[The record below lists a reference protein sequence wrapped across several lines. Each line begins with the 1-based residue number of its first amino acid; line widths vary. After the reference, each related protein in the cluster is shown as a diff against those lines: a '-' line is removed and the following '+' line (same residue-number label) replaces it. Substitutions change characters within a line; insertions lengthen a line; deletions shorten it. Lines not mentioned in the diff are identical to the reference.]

1 MSSSGYRGRSFGPR
15 GARTNG
21 PANGFNVPRFPHP
34 SFNHPRPPH
43 RLPGPEKWIER
54 PNFAPWQ
61 QNKNFHLQ
69 YRGNLQYRPNSRG
82 RTIGGRGIV
91 RFSGPGRPTSSQFH
105 MGFIR
110 NPIHTALLPQ
120 EELIEDK
127 PVSVPQTPLLGSEEE
142 RQQKIAET
150 ADKLKKKLSSITEQE
165 ITNFWEDD
173 LPILPNN
180 GSEEKNTRNKIIPE
194 LRHEPP
200 ELNLTFTDL
209 RDIGRIDCN
218 NLKFGNVDSESNNE
232 ISISFEKKSADNI
245 STNNEITIIDE
256 EESLIILDSYDKD
269 DFKQSNMLLEDD
281 KCHEQIHNE
290 LSDFKCNIE
299 NLQLQDSVNISLPER
314 ALDVNDVE
322 TSSIS
327 VSTTDDQNELK
338 IDSPQNQNT
347 VQVDIQDP
355 NRDNTQD
362 TNINIQHN
370 NHTETKLLED
380 NQIQNNLQRNVSQE
394 VIHQN
399 LENVSDCSR
408 KRSLN
413 FLPPN
418 EEIHSNSICDS
429 TSSTY
434 SNYEANKLNDDKKLN
449 NPPVFQSKVFNIPPR
464 LTPRIGGPRGHWVFQ
479 QNGKN
484 SFFRGSQRLPFHG
497 NRIPP
502 PRHVKSFKATDL
514 VPVGFDP
521 RAPPPFTH
529 NVPVLNHDCQ
539 HNSIALFSSNDL
551 PPAFDPSE
559 PPPNIRS
566 KSGTEPSNKQESVQ
580 SMPSLDLKGQ
590 TPSTCQINL
599 KVIQQSPTFDLR
611 GPPPR
616 ISNVSVTNNEKI
628 PEFNPQQPPP
638 KIHKREE
645 TLQPPPIFD
654 PRLSSQERSNLFVP
668 LDASR
673 STTVPL
679 NLMDTSPASDFNT
692 GPIVPNFA
700 QLPLINIPS
709 RQPFI
714 SNVRM
719 NFSSVISQTSS
730 GQEIIREFP
739 LPLPPM
745 NVTEGLLPPPKEP
758 SVGGNS
764 NPNQSINMDDGL
776 EDMQEAMEFAKQ
788 IMNLTEETNDKDKP
802 TVSELPLTSSKIP
815 IPIEST
821 HRSLSVE
828 KGNTSNTRKQKKNR
842 NKKSRQNIVCGPE
855 LICEKQEDIKAIDE
869 GQSVQNQSKNTENAL
884 LASDQIRP
892 KVVFNLNSKTKKIH
906 KPEEWHRTVIN
917 IPENREISQQS
928 AIQNSNKERA
938 HSRKH
943 SSESNN
949 NTNQNKNK
957 QKEAKINK
965 NADPQVIPIHEK
977 SNYTCYRY
985 KNYGDL
991 EKLHA
996 HSSNTTLTSSD
1007 IDIQKNQKSK
1017 KESEKKKVFTPEA
1030 LWKKRV
1036 ISRFLKMS
1044 KNDICNM
1051 VNNSS
1056 LRKFDIAMEHLV
1068 KERKSSLSLE
1078 LRNMEDEKMKEYD
1091 RIEFMNQLNAMLD
1104 PSAVVGI
1111 TDLPTEF
1118 IHHLSEVLQLD
1129 IPFDTELSESQNADI
1144 EEIKIINQN
1153 ENLGVHSCEDVR
1165 EESLKIPS
1173 TEYQDPQDE
1182 EHAEDKSIYSKE
1194 ESIHYSL
1201 NTESNVNVLQQDTNL
1216 SHRSLSNDREIENTH
1231 KKQQQPLF
1239 NEADLDDILFQ
1250 VTERTKSLSNT
1261 SLPVEPEKSID
1272 TGSGA
1277 SLVQTITEASEYNT
1291 FSQIPNKTVA
1301 DLDDIFSAGIARVK
1315 QLGKSN
1321 ADIDH
1326 LRARKSNSEDRNTRH
1341 VSNHERYE
1349 RWKRKEREDPDTFR
1363 NLTKEEWEAKYG
1375 LTNTLVASTIVRK
1388 NTSNSAENLSKDERN
1403 NRAPRYCSSDSPM
1416 RHLSI
1421 SPLTHEV
1428 SVHNLDR
1435 CISDPSE
1442 IEELQTAEISA
1453 SSSETSSSNFSDSD
1467 EETVSPNVTKLL
1479 KVIKEKEKIA
1489 KQKSLN
1495 ETIRDEVVAE
1505 IEKEWKEKSKHK
1517 ERKSRKREK
1526 RKKDKKEKRK
1536 KEKRKKRKRNSYS
1549 GSSKSTEQTEGFRAL
1564 TEDEIKKEVIVKE
1577 ESMSSFE
1584 ENASLNDTINNIS
1597 VNRSTESLSKL
1608 QSLQTEEDCTVL
1620 PVTCETVSSQ
1630 PKNKPTIVSV
1640 VTQPKTKAQ
1649 LKQMP
1654 ESNNAEQRQIMEKV
1668 TEFTKNNTVNVDN
1681 EKTKDPLEMNRD
1693 YEIATTSNNER
1704 IDGMLSMNISLHQTN
1719 IPLLTEESSPSIQS
1733 HSEAISDNNTT
1744 HIMSF
1749 ATHSSLN
1756 LVLDTSTNNQ
1766 SVDEKACT
1774 TSYSVEN
1781 KSGGY
1786 KKIDI
1791 KAYKER
1797 ALQRRLKEL
1806 GALKEAPA
1814 NSASLIRE
1822 SHHSLP
1828 TDKSNVESLEAISE
1842 IKTEIN
1848 TNKAQLADPR
1858 LTTVRSTSTPTSE
1871 DSDKE
1876 EAREKNNLEE
1886 EHQTMDVAQETKEAV
1901 ISIQPKNINEKNE
1914 TRCID
1919 DSNIFK
1925 DSVKRMERKNDNKSL
1940 SKEID
1945 KQEFD
1950 EFPNRKKLKL
1960 QSEKKSKKPIS
1971 DVDSSKFKNIRSEG
1985 SKELKLKKEK
1995 AKKSCEKKKK
2005 SSKLNE
2011 SKSIEENPVEKHS
2024 HKKTPDGNKKV
2035 PVVSSHAADQSEV
2048 EKTSSH
2054 NIHENLPKLQ
2064 TVETC
2069 SGNAEVII
2077 DSKTLQKE
2085 VNTHSVVRRNNQV
2098 LTDSNKETV
2107 SINENVALQDNE
2119 IIISNQQVL
2128 NEEMARTQDQNLISS
2143 ENVKKDGESNK
2154 EMGEHTTK
2162 VNEVSMFAESM
2173 SAVSLN
2179 KEKDI
2184 CNDMSSVGSTSVGHV
2199 QPIRTEKCMTSTP
2212 PLVSNY
2218 IGEEFHSL
2226 SEQIDVDIEKYSHTI
2241 NIEHLQDSKAAGNST
2256 LDTRIHSEAIVKN
2269 DDINAET
2276 NDVEEQDRTM
2286 SRLSQKL
2293 KTLYGYSKVR
2303 GKNEVKSPDSRS
2315 SPFKGFLAD
2324 TTDND
2329 ICQVT
2334 LLYHTKMNN
2343 ANIEENTINEYKDSN
2358 QCLQT
2363 CFNDKPIIISKEE
2376 EKDGDEDSSKKMD
2389 EENEIFSISNL
2400 ANEQQNIT
2408 EKTVDHSLNVKDN
2421 IKIDDTTLKIK
2432 DEDITTENDQ
2442 TYDLSAQP
2450 KFLFLAN
2457 IDNHHDTLDEDSQS
2471 FIVLD
2476 EYIDDT
2482 DEKSIKKLSSLDLDL
2497 EDCIARDADIFT
2509 TKSLQ
2514 EQENLPSDIKSS
2526 SFNSIAFNELSE
2538 VFDKNNHDGKLNQT
2552 NVTSTRENE
2561 KSTTSEKTTAVFPSE
2576 LFAAAEKTVNT
2587 TNLFFPIPP
2596 SNENLEANSKIL
2608 KTTKPIN
2615 PINSEISVEYPQ
2627 NIINA
2632 TSENISQKCATIEP
2646 SSITEIRIEERNEHC
2661 TDVSEDNLLHNVQSS
2676 CATEPVVT
2684 PLESESSQNLNVPI
2698 KTARRKSIENFRN
2711 TASMPEANEE
2721 FLELREQQQVDNN
2734 LLDKQISVPCEIST
2748 SIDRNLSINC
2758 NEEYE
2763 ARISNKLNQ
2772 KDKNKTLN
2780 NIIDKSKRRYK
2791 KRKPTISKKIVKGA
2805 LTSDTVKIKHPT
2817 MKEAVMARMIAI
2829 DVEIHKLMTE
2839 KMTLY
2844 QMLTSNTLPNDNNL
2858 QQNDVTHEDREVETP
2873 VIRPRTPS
2881 ALMTQLLQNIEPN
2894 PLANQCANTSIGS
2907 LSTKDSPI
2915 QPNKSKTLYK
2925 HDHHAEKRGSCT
2937 STCGSDDEEIA
2948 YHAEDTKSS
2957 KKRKRQSSER
2967 SVERSVKRSENKSDS
2982 QNVCTKDTQSTVT
2995 EKKQVNN
3002 AIKVTLKK
3010 INTKRTTIEQNS
3022 EQVSVNETIFQEDIN
3037 KDISKSQETENI
3049 ESVEPQIL
3057 NEGTIEIKV
3066 PELNKENYLT
3076 KDCKEKHETS
3086 NKTSNDIDL
3095 VEKPME
3101 NKTPERSLIYSD
3113 DSTWD
3118 SLLQNPSTDDQKKS
3132 NTGLAL
3138 LEETYK
3144 KEIAKMRRIR
3154 AEARR
3159 KKKRKLENLL
3169 QIVNTLTPDE
3179 EELPLS
3185 ALYAKKLHQKKQ
3197 LLDSFEQQTKQ
3208 QTGDD
3213 PQLWKNVVE
3222 VINAVAENRTQDL
3235 YVESSEKRL
3244 TNCSEGVISAI
3255 PNPEV
3260 NPEFR
3265 DNKEKQIINSSL
3277 RNIKEV
3283 CIEPLI
3289 DVNISDNKNER
3300 NNVSK
3305 KDDLQMLS
3313 SKSQEFLNNEY
3324 FQQDLEISVS
3334 SKIVMNLSETCT
3346 DDTSMNIEA
3355 NLVKSLVQQAVEND
3369 NVKINRSTSIKD
3381 SDSYLTESNSN
3392 NIRDG
3397 QNISNVLEYSEKAER
3412 KTNMETMESTL
3423 QNKLNN
3429 TDENIATQ
3437 EPTNS
3442 QFVRTSEDTRNNY
3455 DASTESNNDKNIAI
3469 MDETTS
3475 KDKFGFKL
3483 ENVNEA
3489 NMQDSVVLHDEDNN
3503 VDNTV
3508 EEFDCVPQNERFISL
3523 KEHKESHKRK
3533 DIERFDKT
3541 ACEENNNQNCASV
3554 SSFTENTEVLKSDEV
3569 LSKKSFKHKRG
3580 SSKTAVRRSSRYAE
3594 ECVKRIKLEID
3605 VTVPNTEQE
3614 EKNFRMQF
3622 PSTSPCEEVETILIN
3637 SRRNRNI
3644 QKPIMNRKRR
3654 TPILPEI
3661 EVVAHEL
3668 NSSNESLKGIK
3679 RHKKHT
3685 MSEMMNCVVRIV
3697 DCRHT
3702 ILNPNVSLDV
3712 LQKYEISK
3720 INKYVYPN
3728 STQMDSSVSLAESTS
3743 TKDLPTVCKTTS
3755 LSELPRSQAL
3765 KLDTTRLVNDQ
3776 ISSIKI
3782 KKIPRS
3788 ANMDSPVNDE
3798 ECADRNI
3805 EVMPVLAKEPI
3816 TVDIIQNCDKPDIE
3830 IVGEKTIVTKNQQ
3843 HSKSGSTLTAIDI
3856 NDDKELPRTQY
3867 TVHKGPI
3874 LDIKV
3879 FENSF
3884 LAASEDGRIYRYNQA
3899 SNGILNIYK
3908 GHQAAVTCLYVYN
3921 TTSTDI
3927 NKEWMY
3933 SGSLDGTLRCYN
3945 IMTGVQV
3952 RDTADIG
3959 SPIQCMDEAWGIIFI
3974 GTKSGHVSRY
3984 HIKSGTIKGNSIQFS
3999 DKSVLA
4005 LKATNEGPR
4014 RVLIVASRSQ
4024 PITIRDAQNGLFLR
4038 TICGQKSHT
4047 VYSLMRNNHLIY
4059 CGTSSTSIL
4068 VFDFT
4073 NGEQT
4078 MQYDAGVGIVC
4089 MRLYKQLLFAG
4100 CYDGNI
4106 YVFNT
4111 KDHQLVCSIP
4121 GPGNMLLSMEVIDNK
4136 IIAGSKDKRLQ
4147 SWQMPRQVRSLL

>member
-43 RLPGPEKWIER
+43 RLPGSENWIER

-180 GSEEKNTRNKIIPE
+180 GSEEENTRNKIIPE

-232 ISISFEKKSADNI
+232 ISISFEKKSTDNVI

-269 DFKQSNMLLEDD
+269 DFKQSNMLLEDG

-299 NLQLQDSVNISLPER
+299 NLQLQGNNITESLISSNSNNVNEKLLTLNLDENITNLLPTDSVNISLPER

-322 TSSIS
+322 ISSIS
-327 VSTTDDQNELK
+327 LSTTDDQNELK
-338 IDSPQNQNT
+338 IDFPQNQNT

-355 NRDNTQD
+355 NKDNTQD

-413 FLPPN
+413 FLPSN
-418 EEIHSNSICDS
+418 EEIYSNSFCDS

-449 NPPVFQSKVFNIPPR
+449 NPPLFQSKVFNIPPR

-566 KSGTEPSNKQESVQ
+566 KSGTETFNKQESVQ
-580 SMPSLDLKGQ
+580 SMSSLDLKGQ
-590 TPSTCQINL
+590 TLSTCQNNL

-611 GPPPR
+611 GLPPR

-628 PEFNPQQPPP
+628 PEFNPQHPPP

-654 PRLSSQERSNLFVP
+654 PRLSSQERSNLLVP

-679 NLMDTSPASDFNT
+679 NLMDTSTASDFNT

-700 QLPLINIPS
+700 QLPPINIPS

-714 SNVRM
+714 SNVQM
-719 NFSSVISQTSS
+719 NFPSVISQTSS

-745 NVTEGLLPPPKEP
+745 NITEVLLLPPKEP

-788 IMNLTEETNDKDKP
+788 IMNLTEETSDKDRP
-802 TVSELPLTSSKIP
+802 TVSELPLTPSKIP
-815 IPIEST
+815 IPIESI

-828 KGNTSNTRKQKKNR
+828 EGNTSNTRKQRKNR
-842 NKKSRQNIVCGPE
+842 NKKSRQNVVCGPE

-869 GQSVQNQSKNTENAL
+869 GQSVQNQSKNTENVL
-884 LASDQIRP
+884 LANDQIRP

-943 SSESNN
+943 SSESKN

-957 QKEAKINK
+957 QKEAKTNK
-965 NADPQVIPIHEK
+965 NADLQVIPIHEK
-977 SNYTCYRY
+977 S
-985 KNYGDL
+985 
-991 EKLHA
+991 HA

-1007 IDIQKNQKSK
+1007 TDIQKNQKSK
-1017 KESEKKKVFTPEA
+1017 KESVKKKVFTPEA

-1068 KERKSSLSLE
+1068 KERRSSLSLE

-1165 EESLKIPS
+1165 EESLRIPS
-1173 TEYQDPQDE
+1173 FIEYQDSQDE

-1194 ESIHYSL
+1194 ESTHYSL
-1201 NTESNVNVLQQDTNL
+1201 NTESNINILRQDTNS
-1216 SHRSLSNDREIENTH
+1216 SHRSLSNDREIENAH

-1239 NEADLDDILFQ
+1239 NEADLDDILSQ

-1277 SLVQTITEASEYNT
+1277 SLVQTITGASEYNT
-1291 FSQIPNKTVA
+1291 LSQISNKTVA

-1326 LRARKSNSEDRNTRH
+1326 LRARKSSSEDRNTRH
-1341 VSNHERYE
+1341 VSKHERYE

-1421 SPLTHEV
+1421 SPLTREV

-1435 CISDPSE
+1435 CISNPSE
-1442 IEELQTAEISA
+1442 IEELQTAEKSA

-1526 RKKDKKEKRK
+1526 RKKDKKEKRR
-1536 KEKRKKRKRNSYS
+1536 KEKKKKRKRNSYS
-1549 GSSKSTEQTEGFRAL
+1549 GSSKSSEQTEGFRVL

-1584 ENASLNDTINNIS
+1584 ENTSLNDRINNTS
-1597 VNRSTESLSKL
+1597 VNKSADSLTKL
-1608 QSLQTEEDCTVL
+1608 QSLQTEEGCTVL

-1630 PKNKPTIVSV
+1630 LKNKPTIVSV

-1681 EKTKDPLEMNRD
+1681 EKTKDLLEMNRD
-1693 YEIATTSNNER
+1693 YEIATNNNER
-1704 IDGMLSMNISLHQTN
+1704 IDGILSMNISLHQTN
-1719 IPLLTEESSPSIQS
+1719 IPLLTEGSSPSIQS

-1749 ATHSSLN
+1749 TTHSSSN
-1756 LVLDTSTNNQ
+1756 LVIDTSTNNQ
-1766 SVDEKACT
+1766 SVDQKACT
-1774 TSYSVEN
+1774 TTYSVEN

-1791 KAYKER
+1791 RAYKER

-1806 GALKEAPA
+1806 GALKEVSA

-1822 SHHSLP
+1822 SHHSLF

-1842 IKTEIN
+1842 IKTGIN
-1848 TNKAQLADPR
+1848 TNKAQLTDPQ
-1858 LTTVRSTSTPTSE
+1858 LTTVKSTSTPTSE

-1901 ISIQPKNINEKNE
+1901 ISIQPKNFNEKNE

-1919 DSNIFK
+1919 IDSNTFK

-1940 SKEID
+1940 SKVIAE
-1945 KQEFD
+1945 QEFD
-1950 EFPNRKKLKL
+1950 EFPNRKKSKL
-1960 QSEKKSKKPIS
+1960 ESEKKPKKPVS
-1971 DVDSSKFKNIRSEG
+1971 NVDSSKFKNIRSEG

-2005 SSKLNE
+2005 SSKPNE

-2024 HKKTPDGNKKV
+2024 HKKMPDGNKKV
-2035 PVVSSHAADQSEV
+2035 PIVSSHATDQNEV
-2048 EKTSSH
+2048 KETSSH
-2054 NIHENLPKLQ
+2054 NIHENLSKLQ

-2077 DSKTLQKE
+2077 DSKTLQKQ
-2085 VNTHSVVRRNNQV
+2085 VNTHSV
-2098 LTDSNKETV
+2098 
-2107 SINENVALQDNE
+2107 
-2119 IIISNQQVL
+2119 QVL

-2143 ENVKKDGESNK
+2143 ENAKKDGESNK

-2179 KEKDI
+2179 KQKDI
-2184 CNDMSSVGSTSVGHV
+2184 CNDMSSVGSTSIGHI
-2199 QPIRTEKCMTSTP
+2199 QSIRTEKCMTSTP

-2218 IGEEFHSL
+2218 VSEESHSL
-2226 SEQIDVDIEKYSHTI
+2226 SEQIDVDIEKYGHTI
-2241 NIEHLQDSKAAGNST
+2241 NIKNLQNSKAADNST
-2256 LDTRIHSEAIVKN
+2256 LDTRIHSKAIVKN
-2269 DDINAET
+2269 DDIIVET
-2276 NDVEEQDRTM
+2276 NDVEEQDRTI

-2293 KTLYGYSKVR
+2293 KTLDNYSKVR
-2303 GKNEVKSPDSRS
+2303 GKNEARSPDSRS

-2324 TTDND
+2324 TIDND
-2329 ICQVT
+2329 ICQVSV
-2334 LLYHTKMNN
+2334 LYHTKMNN
-2343 ANIEENTINEYKDSN
+2343 ANIKENTIKEYKDPN

-2363 CFNDKPIIISKEE
+2363 CFNDKSIIESKEE
-2376 EKDGDEDSSKKMD
+2376 EKDGDEDSSEKMD

-2400 ANEQQNIT
+2400 AKEQQNVT
-2408 EKTVDHSLNVKDN
+2408 EKTIDHSLNVKDN
-2421 IKIDDTTLKIK
+2421 IKIDGTTLEIK
-2432 DEDITTENDQ
+2432 DKDITTENDQ

-2457 IDNHHDTLDEDSQS
+2457 IDNHHDALDEDSQS

-2509 TKSLQ
+2509 TKPLQ
-2514 EQENLPSDIKSS
+2514 EQENLTSDIKSS

-2538 VFDKNNHDGKLNQT
+2538 VFDKNNQDGKRNQT
-2552 NVTSTRENE
+2552 NITSTRENE
-2561 KSTTSEKTTAVFPSE
+2561 KSTSSEKTTAVFPSE

-2608 KTTKPIN
+2608 KTAKPIN
-2615 PINSEISVEYPQ
+2615 SINSEILVEYPQ
-2627 NIINA
+2627 NVINA
-2632 TSENISQKCATIEP
+2632 TSENISQKCATVEL
-2646 SSITEIRIEERNEHC
+2646 SSITEIRIEEKNEHC
-2661 TDVSEDNLLHNVQSS
+2661 TDVSEDNLLHNLQSS
-2676 CATEPVVT
+2676 CATESVVT
-2684 PLESESSQNLNVPI
+2684 SLESESSQNLNVPI
-2698 KTARRKSIENFRN
+2698 KTARRKSIENFQN
-2711 TASMPEANEE
+2711 TASIPEASKE
-2721 FLELREQQQVDNN
+2721 FLELKKQQQVDNN

-2758 NEEYE
+2758 NKEYE

-2780 NIIDKSKRRYK
+2780 NINNKSKRKHK
-2791 KRKPTISKKIVKGA
+2791 KRKPTISKNIVKEA
-2805 LTSDTVKIKHPT
+2805 MTSDTVKIKHPT
-2817 MKEAVMARMIAI
+2817 MKEAVMARMIEI

-2844 QMLTSNTLPNDNNL
+2844 QMLTSDTLPNNNNL
-2858 QQNDVTHEDREVETP
+2858 QQNNVTHEDKEVETP

-2894 PLANQCANTSIGS
+2894 PVANQCAKTTIGS
-2907 LSTKDSPI
+2907 LSTKDSPINPI

-2925 HDHHAEKRGSCT
+2925 HDYHAEKRGSCT

-2967 SVERSVKRSENKSDS
+2967 AVKRSENKSDS

-3002 AIKVTLKK
+3002 GIKVTLKK

-3022 EQVSVNETIFQEDIN
+3022 DQVSVNETIFQEDIN
-3037 KDISKSQETENI
+3037 KDIIKSQETENI

-3057 NEGTIEIKV
+3057 NEGIIEIKV

-3076 KDCKEKHETS
+3076 KDYEEKHETS
-3086 NKTSNDIDL
+3086 NMTSNDVDL

-3101 NKTPERSLIYSD
+3101 NKTPERSSIYSD

-3144 KEIAKMRRIR
+3144 KEIAKTRRIR

-3159 KKKRKLENLL
+3159 KKKKKLENLL
-3169 QIVNTLTPDE
+3169 QIVNTLTPYE

-3208 QTGDD
+3208 QTG

-3222 VINAVAENRTQDL
+3222 VINAVAENRTEDL
-3235 YVESSEKRL
+3235 YVESSEKQL
-3244 TNCSEGVISAI
+3244 INCSKGVVSAI
-3255 PNPEV
+3255 PNPEI
-3260 NPEFR
+3260 NSEFR
-3265 DNKEKQIINSSL
+3265 DGKEKQIINSSL

-3283 CIEPLI
+3283 CIEPLV

-3324 FQQDLEISVS
+3324 FQQDLEISMS

-3355 NLVKSLVQQAVEND
+3355 NLVKSFVQQAVEND

-3381 SDSYLTESNSN
+3381 SDSCLTESNSN

-3423 QNKLNN
+3423 QNKLSN

-3455 DASTESNNDKNIAI
+3455 DASTESNNNKNIAI

-3489 NMQDSVVLHDEDNN
+3489 NMQDSLVLYDEDNN

-3508 EEFDCVPQNERFISL
+3508 EEFDCIPQNERFISL

-3554 SSFTENTEVLKSDEV
+3554 SSFTENTEALKSDEV

-3594 ECVKRIKLEID
+3594 EPMKRIKIEID
-3605 VTVPNTEQE
+3605 VTVPNAEQE

-3622 PSTSPCEEVETILIN
+3622 PSTSPCEEVETILVN

-3644 QKPIMNRKRR
+3644 QKPITNRKRR
-3654 TPILPEI
+3654 TPILSEI

-3685 MSEMMNCVVRIV
+3685 MSEMMNCMVRIV

-3712 LQKYEISK
+3712 LQKYGISK
-3720 INKYVYPN
+3720 INTYIYHN
-3728 STQMDSSVSLAESTS
+3728 STQMDSSVSPMESTS

-3765 KLDTTRLVNDQ
+3765 KLIKKFDDTTRLVNDQ

-3788 ANMDSPVNDE
+3788 ANMDSPVNDKE
-3798 ECADRNI
+3798 ECADPDI
-3805 EVMPVLAKEPI
+3805 EVMPVLAKEAI

-3830 IVGEKTIVTKNQQ
+3830 IVEEKTIVTKNQQ

-3927 NKEWMY
+3927 SKEWMF

-4047 VYSLMRNNHLIY
+4047 VYSLMRDNHLIY

-4106 YVFNT
+4106 YIFNT

-4147 SWQMPRQVRSLL
+4147 SWQMPRQVRSLQ

>member
-54 PNFAPWQ
+54 PNFTPWQ

-82 RTIGGRGIV
+82 RTIGGRGII

-110 NPIHTALLPQ
+110 NPIHTALLPH

-165 ITNFWEDD
+165 ITNFLEDD

-180 GSEEKNTRNKIIPE
+180 GSEEENTRNKIIPE

-209 RDIGRIDCN
+209 KDIGRIDCN

-232 ISISFEKKSADNI
+232 ISINFEKKSTDNVI

-256 EESLIILDSYDKD
+256 EESLIILDPYDKD

-290 LSDFKCNIE
+290 LPDFKCNIE
-299 NLQLQDSVNISLPER
+299 NLQLQGNNITESLISSNSNNGNEKLLTLNLDENITNLLPTDSVNISLPER
-314 ALDVNDVE
+314 ALNVNDVE

-338 IDSPQNQNT
+338 TDFPQNQNT
-347 VQVDIQDP
+347 VQVDIQDS

-394 VIHQN
+394 IIHQN
-399 LENVSDCSR
+399 LENISDCSR

-413 FLPPN
+413 FLPSN
-418 EEIHSNSICDS
+418 EEIHSNSVCDS

-449 NPPVFQSKVFNIPPR
+449 NPPIFQSKFFNISPR
-464 LTPRIGGPRGHWVFQ
+464 LTPRIGEPRGHWVFQ

-484 SFFRGSQRLPFHG
+484 SFFRGSQRLLFHG
-497 NRIPP
+497 NRIPQQ
-502 PRHVKSFKATDL
+502 RHVKSFKTTDL

-539 HNSIALFSSNDL
+539 HNSIAIFSSNDL

-566 KSGTEPSNKQESVQ
+566 KSGTEPSSKQESVQ
-580 SMPSLDLKGQ
+580 SMPSLDLKAQ
-590 TPSTCQINL
+590 TLSTCQNNL

-611 GPPPR
+611 GTPPR
-616 ISNVSVTNNEKI
+616 ISDVSVTNNEKI
-628 PEFNPQQPPP
+628 PEFNPQHPPP
-638 KIHKREE
+638 KIHKRKE
-645 TLQPPPIFD
+645 TFQPPPIFN
-654 PRLSSQERSNLFVP
+654 PRLSSQECSNLLVS

-692 GPIVPNFA
+692 GPIVSNFA
-700 QLPLINIPS
+700 QLPPINIPS

-714 SNVRM
+714 SNVQM
-719 NFSSVISQTSS
+719 NFSSVVSQTSS
-730 GQEIIREFP
+730 GQEVIREIP
-739 LPLPPM
+739 LPLPPT
-745 NVTEGLLPPPKEP
+745 NITQVLLPPPKEP
-758 SVGGNS
+758 SVGGNT
-764 NPNQSINMDDGL
+764 NPNQSTNMDYGL
-776 EDMQEAMEFAKQ
+776 EDMQETMKFAKK
-788 IMNLTEETNDKDKP
+788 IINLIEETDDKDKP
-802 TVSELPLTSSKIP
+802 AVSELPLTPSKIP
-815 IPIEST
+815 IPIESI

-828 KGNTSNTRKQKKNR
+828 EGNTSNTRKQKKSR
-842 NKKSRQNIVCGPE
+842 NKKSIQNVVCGPE
-855 LICEKQEDIKAIDE
+855 LICEKQEDIKTIDE

-884 LASDQIRP
+884 LVSDQIRP
-892 KVVFNLNSKTKKIH
+892 KVVFNLNSKIKKIH

-943 SSESNN
+943 SSESKN

-977 SNYTCYRY
+977 SNDTCYRS

-996 HSSNTTLTSSD
+996 HSSNTALTSND
-1007 IDIQKNQKSK
+1007 IDIQTNQKLK
-1017 KESEKKKVFTPEA
+1017 KESGKKKVFTPEA

-1068 KERKSSLSLE
+1068 KERRSSLSLE

-1129 IPFDTELSESQNADI
+1129 IPFDTELSESQNADV

-1165 EESLKIPS
+1165 EESLRIPS
-1173 TEYQDPQDE
+1173 SAEYQDPQNE

-1194 ESIHYSL
+1194 ESTHYSL
-1201 NTESNVNVLQQDTNL
+1201 DTESNVNILRQDTNS
-1216 SHRSLSNDREIENTH
+1216 SHRSLSNDREIENAH

-1261 SLPVEPEKSID
+1261 SLPVELEKSID

-1277 SLVQTITEASEYNT
+1277 PLVQTITEASKYNT

-1321 ADIDH
+1321 ANIDH
-1326 LRARKSNSEDRNTRH
+1326 LRARKSSSEDRNMRH
-1341 VSNHERYE
+1341 VSKHERYE

-1388 NTSNSAENLSKDERN
+1388 NTSNSAENLSKYERN
-1403 NRAPRYCSSDSPM
+1403 NRAPRYCLSDSPM

-1421 SPLTHEV
+1421 SPLTREV

-1435 CISDPSE
+1435 CISGPSE
-1442 IEELQTAEISA
+1442 MEELQTAEEST

-1467 EETVSPNVTKLL
+1467 EEIVSPNVTKLL

-1526 RKKDKKEKRK
+1526 RKKDKKEKRR

-1549 GSSKSTEQTEGFRAL
+1549 GSSKSSEQTEEFRVL

-1584 ENASLNDTINNIS
+1584 ENASLNDRTNNTS
-1597 VNRSTESLSKL
+1597 VNKSVDSPTKL
-1608 QSLQTEEDCTVL
+1608 RSLQTEEDCTVL

-1681 EKTKDPLEMNRD
+1681 EKTKDLLEMNRD
-1693 YEIATTSNNER
+1693 YEIATNNNER
-1704 IDGMLSMNISLHQTN
+1704 IDGILSMNISLDQTN
-1719 IPLLTEESSPSIQS
+1719 IPLITEESSPSIQS

-1749 ATHSSLN
+1749 TTHSNSN

-1766 SVDEKACT
+1766 SVDQKVT
-1774 TSYSVEN
+1774 YSVEN

-1806 GALKEAPA
+1806 GALKQAPA

-1822 SHHSLP
+1822 FHHSLP
-1828 TDKSNVESLEAISE
+1828 TDESNVESLKAISE

-1848 TNKAQLADPR
+1848 TNKAQLTDPR
-1858 LTTVRSTSTPTSE
+1858 LTTVRSTNTPTSE
-1871 DSDKE
+1871 GSDKE

-1901 ISIQPKNINEKNE
+1901 ISIQPKNFNEKNE
-1914 TRCID
+1914 NRCID
-1919 DSNIFK
+1919 IDSNILK
-1925 DSVKRMERKNDNKSL
+1925 DSVKCMERKNDNKSL
-1940 SKEID
+1940 LKVIS

-1950 EFPNRKKLKL
+1950 EFPDKKKSKFE
-1960 QSEKKSKKPIS
+1960 SEKKPKKPIS

-2005 SSKLNE
+2005 NSKPNE

-2035 PVVSSHAADQSEV
+2035 PIVSSHAADQSEV
-2048 EKTSSH
+2048 KKTSSH
-2054 NIHENLPKLQ
+2054 NIHENLSKLQ

-2077 DSKTLQKE
+2077 DSKTLQKQ
-2085 VNTHSVVRRNNQV
+2085 VNTHSVVRQNDQV
-2098 LTDSNKETV
+2098 LTDSNRETV
-2107 SINENVALQDNE
+2107 SINEDVTLQDNE

-2143 ENVKKDGESNK
+2143 ENAKKNDESDK
-2154 EMGEHTTK
+2154 EMGEHTIE
-2162 VNEVSMFAESM
+2162 VNEVSAFAESM

-2179 KEKDI
+2179 KQKDI
-2184 CNDMSSVGSTSVGHV
+2184 CNDMSSLGSTSIGHI
-2199 QPIRTEKCMTSTP
+2199 QSIRTEKCMTSTP

-2218 IGEEFHSL
+2218 VSEESHSL
-2226 SEQIDVDIEKYSHTI
+2226 SEQIDVDTI
-2241 NIEHLQDSKAAGNST
+2241 NIKHLQNSKAADNST
-2256 LDTRIHSEAIVKN
+2256 LDTRIHSKAIVKN
-2269 DDINAET
+2269 DDINVET
-2276 NDVEEQDRTM
+2276 NVVEEQDRTI
-2286 SRLSQKL
+2286 SQLSQKL
-2293 KTLYGYSKVR
+2293 KTLEDYSKVR
-2303 GKNEVKSPDSRS
+2303 GKNEAKSPDSRS

-2324 TTDND
+2324 TIDND
-2329 ICQVT
+2329 ICQAS

-2343 ANIEENTINEYKDSN
+2343 ANIKENTIKEYKDPK
-2358 QCLQT
+2358 QRLQT
-2363 CFNDKPIIISKEE
+2363 CINDKPIIESKEE
-2376 EKDGDEDSSKKMD
+2376 KKDGDEDSSEKMD
-2389 EENEIFSISNL
+2389 EGNEIFPTSNL
-2400 ANEQQNIT
+2400 AKEQQNVT
-2408 EKTVDHSLNVKDN
+2408 EKTIDHSVNVKDN
-2421 IKIDDTTLKIK
+2421 TKIDDTTLEIK
-2432 DEDITTENDQ
+2432 DKDITMKNGQ
-2442 TYDLSAQP
+2442 TYNLSAQP
-2450 KFLFLAN
+2450 KFLFLTN
-2457 IDNHHDTLDEDSQS
+2457 IDNHHDTLDDDSQS

-2514 EQENLPSDIKSS
+2514 KQENLTSDIKSS
-2526 SFNSIAFNELSE
+2526 SFNSIAFNKLSE
-2538 VFDKNNHDGKLNQT
+2538 VLDKNNHDGKQDQT
-2552 NVTSTRENE
+2552 NITSTRENE
-2561 KSTTSEKTTAVFPSE
+2561 KSTLSEKTTAVFPSE
-2576 LFAAAEKTVNT
+2576 LFVAAEKTVNT
-2587 TNLFFPIPP
+2587 TNLSFPISP
-2596 SNENLEANSKIL
+2596 SNENLEENSKIL
-2608 KTTKPIN
+2608 KTTKPIDS
-2615 PINSEISVEYPQ
+2615 INSEISEEYPQ

-2632 TSENISQKCATIEP
+2632 TSENISQKCATIEL
-2646 SSITEIRIEERNEHC
+2646 SSITEIRIEEKNEHC
-2661 TDVSEDNLLHNVQSS
+2661 TDVSEDNLLHNLQSS

-2684 PLESESSQNLNVPI
+2684 SLEGESSQNLNVPI
-2698 KTARRKSIENFRN
+2698 KIARRKSIENFWN
-2711 TASMPEANEE
+2711 TASIPEANKE
-2721 FLELREQQQVDNN
+2721 FLELKKQQQVDNN

-2758 NEEYE
+2758 NKEYE

-2772 KDKNKTLN
+2772 KNKNKTLN
-2780 NIIDKSKRRYK
+2780 NINNKLKK
-2791 KRKPTISKKIVKGA
+2791 KRKPTISKKIVKEA
-2805 LTSDTVKIKHPT
+2805 MKEADTVKIKYPT
-2817 MKEAVMARMIAI
+2817 MKEAVMARMIEI

-2844 QMLTSNTLPNDNNL
+2844 QMLTNDTSSNDNNL
-2858 QQNDVTHEDREVETP
+2858 QQNNVTHEEKKVETS
-2873 VIRPRTPS
+2873 VIRPQTPS
-2881 ALMTQLLQNIEPN
+2881 VLMTQLLPV
-2894 PLANQCANTSIGS
+2894 ANQCAKVTIGS
-2907 LSTKDSPI
+2907 LPTKDTPINPI

-2925 HDHHAEKRGSCT
+2925 HDHHAEKRESCT

-2967 SVERSVKRSENKSDS
+2967 AVKRSENKSDS
-2982 QNVCTKDTQSTVT
+2982 QNVCNKDTQSTVT

-3002 AIKVTLKK
+3002 VIKVTLKK

-3022 EQVSVNETIFQEDIN
+3022 DQVSVNETIFQEDIN
-3037 KDISKSQETENI
+3037 KDIIKSQEAENI

-3076 KDCKEKHETS
+3076 KDCEEKHETS
-3086 NKTSNDIDL
+3086 NKTSNDVDL
-3095 VEKPME
+3095 AKKSME
-3101 NKTPERSLIYSD
+3101 NKTPERSSIYSD

-3118 SLLQNPSTDDQKKS
+3118 SLLQNPTTDDQKKS

-3144 KEIAKMRRIR
+3144 KEIAKTRRIR
-3154 AEARR
+3154 ADARR
-3159 KKKRKLENLL
+3159 KKKKKLENLL

-3197 LLDSFEQQTKQ
+3197 LLDSFVQQTKQ

-3222 VINAVAENRTQDL
+3222 VINAVAENRTEDL

-3244 TNCSEGVISAI
+3244 TNCFEDVVSVI

-3260 NPEFR
+3260 NSEFR
-3265 DNKEKQIINSSL
+3265 DDKEKQIINSSL

-3283 CIEPLI
+3283 CIEPLV

-3355 NLVKSLVQQAVEND
+3355 NLVKSFVQQAVEND

-3381 SDSYLTESNSN
+3381 SDSCLTESNSN

-3397 QNISNVLEYSEKAER
+3397 QNISNVLEYSKKAER

-3423 QNKLNN
+3423 QNKLSN
-3429 TDENIATQ
+3429 TDENIAIQ

-3469 MDETTS
+3469 MDETAS

-3489 NMQDSVVLHDEDNN
+3489 NMQDSLVLYDKDNN

-3508 EEFDCVPQNERFISL
+3508 EEFDCIPQNKRFISL
-3523 KEHKESHKRK
+3523 KERKESHKRK

-3541 ACEENNNQNCASV
+3541 ACEENNNKKCASV
-3554 SSFTENTEVLKSDEV
+3554 SSFTENTEALKSDEV
-3569 LSKKSFKHKRG
+3569 LSKKSFKHKKG

-3594 ECVKRIKLEID
+3594 EPMKRIKVEID
-3605 VTVPNTEQE
+3605 VTVPNAEQE

-3622 PSTSPCEEVETILIN
+3622 PSTSPYEEVETILVN
-3637 SRRNRNI
+3637 TRRNRNI
-3644 QKPIMNRKRR
+3644 QKPITNRKRR
-3654 TPILPEI
+3654 TPILSEI

-3668 NSSNESLKGIK
+3668 NSSNGSLKRIK

-3685 MSEMMNCVVRIV
+3685 MSEMMNCVVQIV

-3712 LQKYEISK
+3712 LQKYGISK
-3720 INKYVYPN
+3720 INTYVYPN
-3728 STQMDSSVSLAESTS
+3728 SIQMDSSVSLMESTS

-3755 LSELPRSQAL
+3755 LSELPRSQTSTL
-3765 KLDTTRLVNDQ
+3765 IKKFDDTTRLVNDQ

-3788 ANMDSPVNDE
+3788 ANMDSSVNDRE
-3798 ECADRNI
+3798 ECADPDI
-3805 EVMPVLAKEPI
+3805 EVMPVLVKEPI

-3830 IVGEKTIVTKNQQ
+3830 IVEEKTIVTKNQQ
-3843 HSKSGSTLTAIDI
+3843 HSKSGSTLTAIDT
-3856 NDDKELPRTQY
+3856 NEDKELLRTQY

-3879 FENSF
+3879 KK
-3884 LAASEDGRIYRYNQA
+3884 R
-3899 SNGILNIYK
+3899 K
-3908 GHQAAVTCLYVYN
+3908 
-3921 TTSTDI
+3921 
-3927 NKEWMY
+3927 
-3933 SGSLDGTLRCYN
+3933 
-3945 IMTGVQV
+3945 
-3952 RDTADIG
+3952 
-3959 SPIQCMDEAWGIIFI
+3959 
-3974 GTKSGHVSRY
+3974 
-3984 HIKSGTIKGNSIQFS
+3984 
-3999 DKSVLA
+3999 
-4005 LKATNEGPR
+4005 R
-4014 RVLIVASRSQ
+4014 RNR
-4024 PITIRDAQNGLFLR
+4024 
-4038 TICGQKSHT
+4038 K
-4047 VYSLMRNNHLIY
+4047 
-4059 CGTSSTSIL
+4059 
-4068 VFDFT
+4068 
-4073 NGEQT
+4073 
-4078 MQYDAGVGIVC
+4078 
-4089 MRLYKQLLFAG
+4089 K
-4100 CYDGNI
+4100 
-4106 YVFNT
+4106 
-4111 KDHQLVCSIP
+4111 
-4121 GPGNMLLSMEVIDNK
+4121 
-4136 IIAGSKDKRLQ
+4136 
-4147 SWQMPRQVRSLL
+4147 

>member
-21 PANGFNVPRFPHP
+21 PANGFNVPRYPHP
-34 SFNHPRPPH
+34 SFNHPRPPY

-54 PNFAPWQ
+54 PNFPPWQ

-69 YRGNLQYRPNSRG
+69 YRGNLQYRPSSRG
-82 RTIGGRGIV
+82 RTIGSRGII

-120 EELIEDK
+120 EELIVDK
-127 PVSVPQTPLLGSEEE
+127 PVSIPQTPLLGSEEE

-180 GSEEKNTRNKIIPE
+180 GSEEETTRNKIIPE

-218 NLKFGNVDSESNNE
+218 NLKFGNVDNESNNE
-232 ISISFEKKSADNI
+232 ISIGFEKKSTDNVI
-245 STNNEITIIDE
+245 SKNNDITITDG
-256 EESLIILDSYDKD
+256 EESLIILDSCDKD
-269 DFKQSNMLLEDD
+269 DLKQTNKLLEDD

-299 NLQLQDSVNISLPER
+299 NLQLQDNNIPESLISSNSNNVNEKLLTLNLDENITNLLPTDSVNISLPER
-314 ALDVNDVE
+314 ALDINDIE

-338 IDSPQNQNT
+338 IDFLQNQNT
-347 VQVDIQDP
+347 VQIHIQDP

-362 TNINIQHN
+362 TNINIKHN

-380 NQIQNNLQRNVSQE
+380 NQIQNNLQRNVPQE

-399 LENVSDCSR
+399 LENVSDCPR

-413 FLPPN
+413 FLSSS
-418 EEIHSNSICDS
+418 EEIHSNSVCDS

-464 LTPRIGGPRGHWVFQ
+464 LTLRIGGPRGHWVFQ

-484 SFFRGSQRLPFHG
+484 SSFRGSQRLSFHG

-502 PRHVKSFKATDL
+502 PRHIASFKSTDL
-514 VPVGFDP
+514 VSVGFDP
-521 RAPPPFTH
+521 LAPPPFMH

-539 HNSIALFSSNDL
+539 HNPIVLFSSNDL

-566 KSGTEPSNKQESVQ
+566 KSGTEPSNKQETIQ

-590 TPSTCQINL
+590 TLSTCQNNL
-599 KVIQQSPTFDLR
+599 KVIQQSPAFDLR

-628 PEFNPQQPPP
+628 PEFNPQHPPP

-654 PRLSSQERSNLFVP
+654 PRLSSQERSNLLVP
-668 LDASR
+668 LDVSM

-679 NLMDTSPASDFNT
+679 NLMDTSPASDFNI

-700 QLPLINIPS
+700 QLPPINIPS
-709 RQPFI
+709 RQSFI
-714 SNVRM
+714 SNVQM

-730 GQEIIREFP
+730 GQEITREFP

-745 NVTEGLLPPPKEP
+745 NITEVLLPPSKEP
-758 SVGGNS
+758 SVGENS

-802 TVSELPLTSSKIP
+802 TVSELPLTPSKIP
-815 IPIEST
+815 IPIESI

-828 KGNTSNTRKQKKNR
+828 EGNTSNTRRQRKYR
-842 NKKSRQNIVCGPE
+842 NKKSRQNVVCGPE

-869 GQSVQNQSKNTENAL
+869 EQSVQNQSKNTENAL
-884 LASDQIRP
+884 LANDQIRP
-892 KVVFNLNSKTKKIH
+892 KVMFNLNFKTKKIH
-906 KPEEWHRTVIN
+906 KPEEWHKTVIN
-917 IPENREISQQS
+917 ISENREILQQS
-928 AIQNSNKERA
+928 AIQNSKKERA
-938 HSRKH
+938 QFRKH
-943 SSESNN
+943 SSESKN
-949 NTNQNKNK
+949 NTNENKNK

-965 NADPQVIPIHEK
+965 NADPQVILIHEK
-977 SNYTCYRY
+977 SNDTCYRY
-985 KNYGDL
+985 KNCGDL

-1017 KESEKKKVFTPEA
+1017 KESGKKKVFTPEA
-1030 LWKKRV
+1030 LWKERV

-1068 KERKSSLSLE
+1068 KERRSSLSLE

-1129 IPFDTELSESQNADI
+1129 IPFDTELSESQNVDI

-1165 EESLKIPS
+1165 EESLRIPS
-1173 TEYQDPQDE
+1173 FTEYQDPQDE

-1194 ESIHYSL
+1194 ESTHYSL
-1201 NTESNVNVLQQDTNL
+1201 NTESNVNILRQDTNS
-1216 SHRSLSNDREIENTH
+1216 SHRSLSNDREIENAH

-1239 NEADLDDILFQ
+1239 NEADLDDILSQ
-1250 VTERTKSLSNT
+1250 VTERTKSLSNA

-1272 TGSGA
+1272 TGSNV
-1277 SLVQTITEASEYNT
+1277 SLVQTVTEAFEYNT

-1301 DLDDIFSAGIARVK
+1301 DLDDIFSAGIVRVK

-1326 LRARKSNSEDRNTRH
+1326 LRARKSSSEDRNTLR
-1341 VSNHERYE
+1341 HERYE

-1421 SPLTHEV
+1421 SPLTREV
-1428 SVHNLDR
+1428 SARNLDR
-1435 CISDPSE
+1435 YISDPSE
-1442 IEELQTAEISA
+1442 IEELQTAEEST

-1467 EETVSPNVTKLL
+1467 EETVSSNVTKLL

-1526 RKKDKKEKRK
+1526 RKKDKKEKRR

-1549 GSSKSTEQTEGFRAL
+1549 GSSKSSEQTEEFRVL

-1584 ENASLNDTINNIS
+1584 ENASLNDRINNTS
-1597 VNRSTESLSKL
+1597 VNKSADALTKL
-1608 QSLQTEEDCTVL
+1608 QSLQTEEDCTVHS
-1620 PVTCETVSSQ
+1620 VTSETVSSQ

-1640 VTQPKTKAQ
+1640 VTQRKTKAQ
-1649 LKQMP
+1649 LKQVP
-1654 ESNNAEQRQIMEKV
+1654 ESNNAEQRQIMEKL
-1668 TEFTKNNTVNVDN
+1668 TEFTENNTVNVDN
-1681 EKTKDPLEMNRD
+1681 GKTKDLLEMNKD
-1693 YEIATTSNNER
+1693 YEIATSNNER
-1704 IDGMLSMNISLHQTN
+1704 INRILSMNISLCQTN
-1719 IPLLTEESSPSIQS
+1719 VPLLTEESSPSIQS
-1733 HSEAISDNNTT
+1733 HSEAISDNDTT

-1749 ATHSSLN
+1749 TTHSSSN

-1766 SVDEKACT
+1766 SVNQKACT
-1774 TSYSVEN
+1774 TTYSVEN

-1797 ALQRRLKEL
+1797 ALQRRLNEL
-1806 GALKEAPA
+1806 GVLKKAPA

-1842 IKTEIN
+1842 IKSGID
-1848 TNKAQLADPR
+1848 TNKEQLTDPR
-1858 LTTVRSTSTPTSE
+1858 LSMVRSTSTPTSE

-1876 EAREKNNLEE
+1876 GVREKNNLEE
-1886 EHQTMDVAQETKEAV
+1886 EHQTMDVAQETKKAV
-1901 ISIQPKNINEKNE
+1901 NSIQPKNFNQKNE
-1914 TRCID
+1914 TRCMDI
-1919 DSNIFK
+1919 DSNAFK
-1925 DSVKRMERKNDNKSL
+1925 DFVKRMERRNDNKSL
-1940 SKEID
+1940 SKVIVE
-1945 KQEFD
+1945 QEFD
-1950 EFPNRKKLKL
+1950 EFSNKEKSKLE
-1960 QSEKKSKKPIS
+1960 SEKKPKKPIS
-1971 DVDSSKFKNIRSEG
+1971 DVDPSKFKNIRSEG

-2005 SSKLNE
+2005 SSKSDE

-2024 HKKTPDGNKKV
+2024 HKKTSDGNKKV
-2035 PVVSSHAADQSEV
+2035 PIVSSHASDQSEV
-2048 EKTSSH
+2048 KKTSSH
-2054 NIHENLPKLQ
+2054 NIHENLFKLQ

-2069 SGNAEVII
+2069 SGNAEATI
-2077 DSKTLQKE
+2077 DSKTLQKQ
-2085 VNTHSVVRRNNQV
+2085 VNTHSVVRQNNQV
-2098 LTDSNKETV
+2098 LTDSNRETV
-2107 SINENVALQDNE
+2107 SINKNVAVQDNE

-2128 NEEMARTQDQNLISS
+2128 NEEIARSQDQNLISS
-2143 ENVKKDGESNK
+2143 ENAKKDGESNK
-2154 EMGEHTTK
+2154 EMEEHPTK
-2162 VNEVSMFAESM
+2162 VNEMSMFAESM
-2173 SAVSLN
+2173 PAVTLN
-2179 KEKDI
+2179 KQKDI
-2184 CNDMSSVGSTSVGHV
+2184 CNDMSSVGSTSVGHI
-2199 QPIRTEKCMTSTP
+2199 QSIPTEKCMTSTP

-2218 IGEEFHSL
+2218 VSEESHSL
-2226 SEQIDVDIEKYSHTI
+2226 SEQIDVDIEKHGHTI
-2241 NIEHLQDSKAAGNST
+2241 NTKNLQNPKTADNST
-2256 LDTRIHSEAIVKN
+2256 LDTRIHSKVIVKN
-2269 DDINAET
+2269 YDMNVET
-2276 NDVEEQDRTM
+2276 IDVEEQDRTIF
-2286 SRLSQKL
+2286 RLSQKL
-2293 KTLYGYSKVR
+2293 RTLDNFTKVL
-2303 GKNEVKSPDSRS
+2303 KNEVKSPDSRS

-2324 TTDND
+2324 TIDND
-2329 ICQVT
+2329 ICQVS

-2343 ANIEENTINEYKDSN
+2343 TNIKENTTKEDKDPN
-2358 QCLQT
+2358 QCVQT
-2363 CFNDKPIIISKEE
+2363 CFNDKSIIESKDETKGGEE
-2376 EKDGDEDSSKKMD
+2376 DFSEKMD
-2389 EENEIFSISNL
+2389 EENETSSISNL
-2400 ANEQQNIT
+2400 AEEQQNVT
-2408 EKTVDHSLNVKDN
+2408 EKTTDHSLNVEDN
-2421 IKIDDTTLKIK
+2421 TKIDDTTLEIK
-2432 DEDITTENDQ
+2432 DKDITTENDQ
-2442 TYDLSAQP
+2442 TCDLSAQS

-2457 IDNHHDTLDEDSQS
+2457 VDNGHDTLDEDNQS

-2476 EYIDDT
+2476 EYIDET
-2482 DEKSIKKLSSLDLDL
+2482 DEKSIKKLSSVDLDL
-2497 EDCIARDADIFT
+2497 EDCIARDADVFT

-2514 EQENLPSDIKSS
+2514 K
-2526 SFNSIAFNELSE
+2526 F
-2538 VFDKNNHDGKLNQT
+2538 
-2552 NVTSTRENE
+2552 
-2561 KSTTSEKTTAVFPSE
+2561 TAVSPPE
-2576 LFAAAEKTVNT
+2576 LFAAAEKTGNT
-2587 TNLFFPIPP
+2587 TNLFFPILP

-2615 PINSEISVEYPQ
+2615 SINSEISVEYPQ

-2646 SSITEIRIEERNEHC
+2646 SSITEIRVEERNEHC
-2661 TDVSEDNLLHNVQSS
+2661 TNVSEDNLLHNLQSS

-2684 PLESESSQNLNVPI
+2684 SLESESSQNLNVPI
-2698 KTARRKSIENFRN
+2698 KIARRKSTENFEN
-2711 TASMPEANEE
+2711 TAPIPETNKEL
-2721 FLELREQQQVDNN
+2721 LELKKQQQVDNN

-2748 SIDRNLSINC
+2748 SIDRNLSIDC
-2758 NEEYE
+2758 NKEYE
-2763 ARISNKLNQ
+2763 ARISNKLNK
-2772 KDKNKTLN
+2772 KDKSKTLN
-2780 NIIDKSKRRYK
+2780 NIDNKSKKKYK
-2791 KRKPTISKKIVKGA
+2791 KRKPTTSKKIVKEA
-2805 LTSDTVKIKHPT
+2805 MTSDNVKIKHPT
-2817 MKEAVMARMIAI
+2817 MKEAVMARMIEI

-2844 QMLTSNTLPNDNNL
+2844 QMLTSDTLPNDNNL
-2858 QQNDVTHEDREVETP
+2858 QQNNVTREDIEVETP

-2881 ALMTQLLQNIEPN
+2881 TLMTQLLQNIEPN
-2894 PLANQCANTSIGS
+2894 PVANQCAKTTTESS
-2907 LSTKDSPI
+2907 PTKESPINPI

-2937 STCGSDDEEIA
+2937 STCGSDDEEMA
-2948 YHAEDTKSS
+2948 YHAENTKSS
-2957 KKRKRQSSER
+2957 KKRKRQSSET
-2967 SVERSVKRSENKSDS
+2967 VVVKRLENKSDS

-3002 AIKVTLKK
+3002 AIKATLKK

-3022 EQVSVNETIFQEDIN
+3022 DQVSANETIFQEDIN
-3037 KDISKSQETENI
+3037 KDIIKSQETENI
-3049 ESVEPQIL
+3049 GISVEPQIL
-3057 NEGTIEIKV
+3057 NEDTIEIRI

-3076 KDCKEKHETS
+3076 KDCEDKDETS
-3086 NKTSNDIDL
+3086 NKTSNDVDL

-3101 NKTPERSLIYSD
+3101 NKTPERSSIYSD

-3144 KEIAKMRRIR
+3144 KEIAKTRRIR

-3159 KKKRKLENLL
+3159 KKKKKLKNLL

-3185 ALYAKKLHQKKQ
+3185 ALYARKLHQKKQ

-3208 QTGDD
+3208 QTGND

-3222 VINAVAENRTQDL
+3222 VINAVAENRTKDL

-3244 TNCSEGVISAI
+3244 TNCSESVVSAI
-3255 PNPEV
+3255 PNPDV
-3260 NPEFR
+3260 NSEFR
-3265 DNKEKQIINSSL
+3265 DKEKQIINSSL

-3283 CIEPLI
+3283 CIEPLV

-3334 SKIVMNLSETCT
+3334 SNIVMNLSETCT
-3346 DDTSMNIEA
+3346 DDTSINIEA
-3355 NLVKSLVQQAVEND
+3355 NLVKSFVQQDVEND

-3381 SDSYLTESNSN
+3381 SDSCLTESNSN
-3392 NIRDG
+3392 NVRDG

-3423 QNKLNN
+3423 QNRLSN

-3455 DASTESNNDKNIAI
+3455 DTSTESNNDKNIDI

-3475 KDKFGFKL
+3475 KDKFGSKL

-3489 NMQDSVVLHDEDNN
+3489 NMQDSLVLYDVDNN
-3503 VDNTV
+3503 VDNTA
-3508 EEFDCVPQNERFISL
+3508 EEFNCIPQNERLISL
-3523 KEHKESHKRK
+3523 REHKESHKRK

-3554 SSFTENTEVLKSDEV
+3554 SSFTENTEALKSDEV
-3569 LSKKSFKHKRG
+3569 LSKKSCKHKRG
-3580 SSKTAVRRSSRYAE
+3580 GTKTAIRRSSRYAE
-3594 ECVKRIKLEID
+3594 EPMKRVKVEID
-3605 VTVPNTEQE
+3605 VTVPNIEQE

-3644 QKPIMNRKRR
+3644 QKPITNRKRR
-3654 TPILPEI
+3654 TPILS
-3661 EVVAHEL
+3661 EVDVVTREL
-3668 NSSNESLKGIK
+3668 NSNNESLKGIK
-3679 RHKKHT
+3679 RQKKHT
-3685 MSEMMNCVVRIV
+3685 MSEMMNCMVRIV

-3702 ILNPNVSLDV
+3702 ILNPNVNLDV
-3712 LQKYEISK
+3712 LQNYGISK
-3720 INKYVYPN
+3720 INTYVYSNP
-3728 STQMDSSVSLAESTS
+3728 TQMDSSVSLMESTS

-3765 KLDTTRLVNDQ
+3765 KLIKKFDDTTRLVNDQ
-3776 ISSIKI
+3776 INSIKI

-3788 ANMDSPVNDE
+3788 TNLDPPVSNKE
-3798 ECADRNI
+3798 ECADPDI

-3830 IVGEKTIVTKNQQ
+3830 IVEEKTIVTKNQQ
-3843 HSKSGSTLTAIDI
+3843 HGKSGSTLTAIDI

-3879 FENSF
+3879 KK
-3884 LAASEDGRIYRYNQA
+3884 R
-3899 SNGILNIYK
+3899 K
-3908 GHQAAVTCLYVYN
+3908 C
-3921 TTSTDI
+3921 
-3927 NKEWMY
+3927 
-3933 SGSLDGTLRCYN
+3933 
-3945 IMTGVQV
+3945 
-3952 RDTADIG
+3952 
-3959 SPIQCMDEAWGIIFI
+3959 
-3974 GTKSGHVSRY
+3974 
-3984 HIKSGTIKGNSIQFS
+3984 
-3999 DKSVLA
+3999 
-4005 LKATNEGPR
+4005 
-4014 RVLIVASRSQ
+4014 
-4024 PITIRDAQNGLFLR
+4024 
-4038 TICGQKSHT
+4038 
-4047 VYSLMRNNHLIY
+4047 RN
-4059 CGTSSTSIL
+4059 
-4068 VFDFT
+4068 
-4073 NGEQT
+4073 
-4078 MQYDAGVGIVC
+4078 
-4089 MRLYKQLLFAG
+4089 RK
-4100 CYDGNI
+4100 
-4106 YVFNT
+4106 
-4111 KDHQLVCSIP
+4111 K
-4121 GPGNMLLSMEVIDNK
+4121 
-4136 IIAGSKDKRLQ
+4136 
-4147 SWQMPRQVRSLL
+4147 

>member
-43 RLPGPEKWIER
+43 RLPGSENWIER

-180 GSEEKNTRNKIIPE
+180 GSEEENTRNKIIPE

-232 ISISFEKKSADNI
+232 ISISFEKKSTDNVI

-269 DFKQSNMLLEDD
+269 DFKQSNMLLEDG

-299 NLQLQDSVNISLPER
+299 NLQLQGNNITESLISSNSNNVNEKLLTLNLDENITNLLPTDSVNISLPER

-322 TSSIS
+322 ISSIS
-327 VSTTDDQNELK
+327 LSTTDDQNELK
-338 IDSPQNQNT
+338 IDFPQNQNT

-355 NRDNTQD
+355 NKDNTQD

-413 FLPPN
+413 FLPSN
-418 EEIHSNSICDS
+418 EEIYSNSFCDS

-449 NPPVFQSKVFNIPPR
+449 NPPLFQSKVFNIPPR

-566 KSGTEPSNKQESVQ
+566 KSGTETFNKQESVQ
-580 SMPSLDLKGQ
+580 SMSSLDLKGQ
-590 TPSTCQINL
+590 TLSTCQNNL

-611 GPPPR
+611 GLPPR

-628 PEFNPQQPPP
+628 PEFNPQHPPP

-654 PRLSSQERSNLFVP
+654 PRLSSQERSNLLVP

-679 NLMDTSPASDFNT
+679 NLMDTSTASDFNT

-700 QLPLINIPS
+700 QLPPINIPS

-714 SNVRM
+714 SNVQM
-719 NFSSVISQTSS
+719 NFPSVISQTSS

-745 NVTEGLLPPPKEP
+745 NITEVLLLPPKEP

-788 IMNLTEETNDKDKP
+788 IMNLTEETSDKDRP
-802 TVSELPLTSSKIP
+802 TVSELPLTPSKIP
-815 IPIEST
+815 IPIESI

-828 KGNTSNTRKQKKNR
+828 EGNTSNTRKQRKNR
-842 NKKSRQNIVCGPE
+842 NKKSRQNVVCGPE

-869 GQSVQNQSKNTENAL
+869 GQSVQNQSKNTENVL
-884 LASDQIRP
+884 LANDQIRP

-943 SSESNN
+943 SSESKN

-957 QKEAKINK
+957 QKEAKTNK
-965 NADPQVIPIHEK
+965 NADLQVIPIHEK
-977 SNYTCYRY
+977 S
-985 KNYGDL
+985 
-991 EKLHA
+991 HA

-1007 IDIQKNQKSK
+1007 TDIQKNQKSK
-1017 KESEKKKVFTPEA
+1017 KESVKKKVFTPEA

-1068 KERKSSLSLE
+1068 KERRSSLSLE

-1165 EESLKIPS
+1165 EESLRIPS
-1173 TEYQDPQDE
+1173 FIEYQDSQDE

-1194 ESIHYSL
+1194 ESTHYSL
-1201 NTESNVNVLQQDTNL
+1201 NTESNINILRQDTNS
-1216 SHRSLSNDREIENTH
+1216 SHRSLSNDREIENAH

-1239 NEADLDDILFQ
+1239 NEADLDDILSQ

-1277 SLVQTITEASEYNT
+1277 SLVQTITGASEYNT
-1291 FSQIPNKTVA
+1291 LSQISNKTVA

-1326 LRARKSNSEDRNTRH
+1326 LRARKSSSEDRNTRH
-1341 VSNHERYE
+1341 VSKHERYE

-1421 SPLTHEV
+1421 SPLTREV

-1435 CISDPSE
+1435 CISNPSE
-1442 IEELQTAEISA
+1442 IEELQTAEKSA

-1526 RKKDKKEKRK
+1526 RKKDKKEKRR
-1536 KEKRKKRKRNSYS
+1536 KEKKKKRKRNSYS
-1549 GSSKSTEQTEGFRAL
+1549 GSSKSSEQTEGFRVL

-1584 ENASLNDTINNIS
+1584 ENTSLNDRINNTS
-1597 VNRSTESLSKL
+1597 VNKSADSLTKL
-1608 QSLQTEEDCTVL
+1608 QSLQTEEGCTVL

-1630 PKNKPTIVSV
+1630 LKNKPTIVSV

-1681 EKTKDPLEMNRD
+1681 EKTKDLLEMNRD
-1693 YEIATTSNNER
+1693 YEIATNNNER
-1704 IDGMLSMNISLHQTN
+1704 IDGILSMNISLHQTN
-1719 IPLLTEESSPSIQS
+1719 IPLLTEGSSPSIQS

-1749 ATHSSLN
+1749 TTHSSSN
-1756 LVLDTSTNNQ
+1756 LVIDTSTNNQ
-1766 SVDEKACT
+1766 SVDQKACT
-1774 TSYSVEN
+1774 TTYSVEN

-1791 KAYKER
+1791 RAYKER

-1806 GALKEAPA
+1806 GALKEVSA

-1822 SHHSLP
+1822 SHHSLF

-1842 IKTEIN
+1842 IKTGIN
-1848 TNKAQLADPR
+1848 TNKAQLTDPQ
-1858 LTTVRSTSTPTSE
+1858 LTTVKSTSTPTSE

-1901 ISIQPKNINEKNE
+1901 ISIQPKNFNEKNE

-1919 DSNIFK
+1919 IDSNTFK

-1940 SKEID
+1940 SKVIAE
-1945 KQEFD
+1945 QEFD
-1950 EFPNRKKLKL
+1950 EFPNRKKSKL
-1960 QSEKKSKKPIS
+1960 ESEKKPKKPVS
-1971 DVDSSKFKNIRSEG
+1971 NVDSSKFKNIRSEG

-2005 SSKLNE
+2005 SSKPNE

-2024 HKKTPDGNKKV
+2024 HKKMPDGNKKV
-2035 PVVSSHAADQSEV
+2035 PIVSSHATDQNEV
-2048 EKTSSH
+2048 KETSSH
-2054 NIHENLPKLQ
+2054 NIHENLSKLQ

-2077 DSKTLQKE
+2077 DSKTLQKQ
-2085 VNTHSVVRRNNQV
+2085 VNTHSV
-2098 LTDSNKETV
+2098 
-2107 SINENVALQDNE
+2107 
-2119 IIISNQQVL
+2119 VL

-2143 ENVKKDGESNK
+2143 ENAKKDGESNK

-2179 KEKDI
+2179 KQKDI
-2184 CNDMSSVGSTSVGHV
+2184 CNDMSSVGSTSIGHI
-2199 QPIRTEKCMTSTP
+2199 QSIRTEKCMTSTP

-2218 IGEEFHSL
+2218 VSEESHSL
-2226 SEQIDVDIEKYSHTI
+2226 SEQIDVDIEKYGHTI
-2241 NIEHLQDSKAAGNST
+2241 NIKNLQNSKAADNST
-2256 LDTRIHSEAIVKN
+2256 LDTRIHSKAIVKN
-2269 DDINAET
+2269 DDIIVET
-2276 NDVEEQDRTM
+2276 NDVEEQDRTI

-2293 KTLYGYSKVR
+2293 KTLDNYSKVR
-2303 GKNEVKSPDSRS
+2303 GKNEARSPDSRS

-2324 TTDND
+2324 TIDND
-2329 ICQVT
+2329 ICQVSV
-2334 LLYHTKMNN
+2334 LYHTKMNN
-2343 ANIEENTINEYKDSN
+2343 ANIKENTIKEYKDPN

-2363 CFNDKPIIISKEE
+2363 CFNDKSIIESKEE
-2376 EKDGDEDSSKKMD
+2376 EKDGDEDSSEKMD

-2400 ANEQQNIT
+2400 AKEQQNVT
-2408 EKTVDHSLNVKDN
+2408 EKTIDHSLNVKDN
-2421 IKIDDTTLKIK
+2421 IKIDGTTLEIK
-2432 DEDITTENDQ
+2432 DKDITTENDQ

-2457 IDNHHDTLDEDSQS
+2457 IDNHHDALDEDSQS

-2509 TKSLQ
+2509 TKPLQ
-2514 EQENLPSDIKSS
+2514 EQENLTSDIKSS

-2538 VFDKNNHDGKLNQT
+2538 VFDKNNQDGKRNQT
-2552 NVTSTRENE
+2552 NITSTRENE
-2561 KSTTSEKTTAVFPSE
+2561 KSTSSEKTTAVFPSE

-2608 KTTKPIN
+2608 KTAKPIN
-2615 PINSEISVEYPQ
+2615 SINSEILVEYPQ
-2627 NIINA
+2627 NVINA
-2632 TSENISQKCATIEP
+2632 TSENISQKCATVEL
-2646 SSITEIRIEERNEHC
+2646 SSITEIRIEEKNEHC
-2661 TDVSEDNLLHNVQSS
+2661 TDVSEDNLLHNLQSS
-2676 CATEPVVT
+2676 CATESVVT
-2684 PLESESSQNLNVPI
+2684 SLESESSQNLNVPI
-2698 KTARRKSIENFRN
+2698 KTARRKSIENFQN
-2711 TASMPEANEE
+2711 TASIPEASKE
-2721 FLELREQQQVDNN
+2721 FLELKKQQQVDNN

-2758 NEEYE
+2758 NKEYE

-2780 NIIDKSKRRYK
+2780 NINNKSKRKHK
-2791 KRKPTISKKIVKGA
+2791 KRKPTISKNIVKEA
-2805 LTSDTVKIKHPT
+2805 MTSDTVKIKHPT
-2817 MKEAVMARMIAI
+2817 MKEAVMARMIEI

-2844 QMLTSNTLPNDNNL
+2844 QMLTSDTLPNNNNL
-2858 QQNDVTHEDREVETP
+2858 QQNNVTHEDKEVETP

-2894 PLANQCANTSIGS
+2894 PVANQCAKTTIGS
-2907 LSTKDSPI
+2907 LSTKDSPINPI

-2925 HDHHAEKRGSCT
+2925 HDYHAEKRGSCT

-2967 SVERSVKRSENKSDS
+2967 AVKRSENKSDS

-3002 AIKVTLKK
+3002 GIKVTLKK

-3022 EQVSVNETIFQEDIN
+3022 DQVSVNETIFQEDIN
-3037 KDISKSQETENI
+3037 KDIIKSQETENI

-3057 NEGTIEIKV
+3057 NEGIIEIKV

-3076 KDCKEKHETS
+3076 KDYEEKHETS
-3086 NKTSNDIDL
+3086 NMTSNDVDL

-3101 NKTPERSLIYSD
+3101 NKTPERSSIYSD

-3144 KEIAKMRRIR
+3144 KEIAKTRRIR

-3159 KKKRKLENLL
+3159 KKKKKLENLL
-3169 QIVNTLTPDE
+3169 QIVNTLTPYE

-3208 QTGDD
+3208 QTG

-3222 VINAVAENRTQDL
+3222 VINAVAENRTEDL
-3235 YVESSEKRL
+3235 YVESSEKQL
-3244 TNCSEGVISAI
+3244 INCSKGVVSAI
-3255 PNPEV
+3255 PNPEI
-3260 NPEFR
+3260 NSEFR
-3265 DNKEKQIINSSL
+3265 DGKEKQIINSSL

-3283 CIEPLI
+3283 CIEPLV

-3324 FQQDLEISVS
+3324 FQQDLEISMS

-3355 NLVKSLVQQAVEND
+3355 NLVKSFVQQAVEND

-3381 SDSYLTESNSN
+3381 SDSCLTESNSN

-3423 QNKLNN
+3423 QNKLSN

-3455 DASTESNNDKNIAI
+3455 DASTESNNNKNIAI

-3489 NMQDSVVLHDEDNN
+3489 NMQDSLVLYDEDNN

-3508 EEFDCVPQNERFISL
+3508 EEFDCIPQNERFISL

-3554 SSFTENTEVLKSDEV
+3554 SSFTENTEALKSDEV

-3594 ECVKRIKLEID
+3594 EPMKRIKIEID
-3605 VTVPNTEQE
+3605 VTVPNAEQE

-3622 PSTSPCEEVETILIN
+3622 PSTSPCEEVETILVN

-3644 QKPIMNRKRR
+3644 QKPITNRKRR
-3654 TPILPEI
+3654 TPILSEI

-3685 MSEMMNCVVRIV
+3685 MSEMMNCMVRIV

-3712 LQKYEISK
+3712 LQKYGISK
-3720 INKYVYPN
+3720 INTYIYHN
-3728 STQMDSSVSLAESTS
+3728 STQMDSSVSPMESTS

-3765 KLDTTRLVNDQ
+3765 KLIKKFDDTTRLVNDQ

-3788 ANMDSPVNDE
+3788 ANMDSPVNDKE
-3798 ECADRNI
+3798 ECADPDI
-3805 EVMPVLAKEPI
+3805 EVMPVLAKEAI

-3830 IVGEKTIVTKNQQ
+3830 IVEEKTIVTKNQQ

-3927 NKEWMY
+3927 SKEWMF

-4047 VYSLMRNNHLIY
+4047 VYSLMRDNHLIY

-4106 YVFNT
+4106 YIFNT

-4147 SWQMPRQVRSLL
+4147 SWQMPRQVRSLQ